1 MLFKLAKDN
10 SVILHKD
17 CYKLCPELK
26 VLTEQQMLYVIL
38 AYDYKSPYVQL
49 PLEERRRTAR
59 SQVYKSMKMD
69 PEKKKLVSNA
79 IQLYIS
85 LQYEPKRET
94 LDTYQSKIKMLE
106 RELMATLDT
115 TEITKITRSIQ
126 HLMKSYD
133 EVQKEIERSEIMEE
147 LEGGGKLSLLE
158 KMQNSRK
165 LYSLHKDDIFA

>member
-69 PEKKKLVSNA
+69 PEKKKIVSNA

>member
-1 MLFKLAKDN
+1 MLFKLTKDN

-26 VLTEQQMLYVIL
+26 ALTEKQMLYVIL

-59 SQVYKSMKMD
+59 SQVYKSMEKD
-69 PEKKKLVSNA
+69 PEKKKLVSDA
-79 IQLYIS
+79 IEMYMS

-165 LYSLHKDDIFA
+165 LYTLHKDDIFA